1 MKNATFRQLRVF
13 SEVARHLSFARA
25 AQMLNLTPP
34 AVTMQV
40 RELEKHIGMPLF
52 DRSGRSVALTTVG
65 EYMLVYTRKML
76 ATLKDAED
84 AAARLQKLEIGLLTI
99 GMVSTA
105 KYFLPHLLAEFRQEH
120 EGIDIKLVVGNR
132 EQLVNMLH
140 ANEVDIAIMGRPPK
154 ELATRAEPFAA
165 HPHVF
170 VAPVNHPL
178 AKVERVP
185 PSALQGQPFIVREQ
199 GSGTRAAMERFLAQQ
214 PVDLRVTMEMASNET
229 IKQAVMAG
237 MGLSFLSLHTLELE
251 LDNHLIAVLDVEGAP
266 VVRAW
271 NVVHTLSKVLSPAAE
286 AFRYFVL
293 EHGEDYLARHF
304 TRHVRFQVPSLGPGS
319 EGPSSPP
326 LAP

>member
-13 SEVARHLSFARA
+13 SEVARQLSFAKAARA
-25 AQMLNLTPP
+25 LHLTPP

-40 RELEKHIGMPLF
+40 RELEGHVGMPLF
-52 DRSGRSVALTTVG
+52 DRSGRSVTLTTAG

-84 AAARLQKLEIGLLTI
+84 TAARLLKLEVGTLTI

-105 KYFLPHLLAEFRQEH
+105 KYFLPHLLAQFRREH
-120 EGIDIKLVVGNR
+120 EGIEIRLAVGNR
-132 EQLVNMLH
+132 EQLVRMLH

-170 VAPVNHPL
+170 VAPVGHPL
-178 AKVERVP
+178 TQAGPLTPE
-185 PSALQGQPFIVREQ
+185 ALRDQGFILREE
-199 GSGTRAAMERFLAQQ
+199 GSGTRAALEKFLLQARVE
-214 PVDLRVTMEMASNET
+214 PRVTMEMASNET
-229 IKQAVMAG
+229 IKQAVIAG
-237 MGLSFLSLHTLELE
+237 MGLSFLSLHTLGLE
-251 LDNHLIAVLDVEGAP
+251 LDNRLIALLPIEGAP

-271 NVVHTLSKVLSPAAE
+271 NVVHTLAKLLSPAAE

-293 EHGEDYLARHF
+293 EHGEDYLREHFGRH
-304 TRHVRFQVPSLGPGS
+304 LELAGPVSIAVANVIGQQ
-319 EGPSSPP
+319 
-326 LAP
+326 

>member
-13 SEVARHLSFARA
+13 SEVARQLSFAKAARA
-25 AQMLNLTPP
+25 LHLTPP

-40 RELEKHIGMPLF
+40 RELEGHVGMPLF
-52 DRSGRSVALTTVG
+52 DRSGRSVTLTTAG

-84 AAARLQKLEIGLLTI
+84 TAARLLKLEVGTLTI

-105 KYFLPHLLAEFRQEH
+105 KYFLPHLLAKFRREH
-120 EGIDIKLVVGNR
+120 EGIEIRLAVGNR
-132 EQLVNMLH
+132 EQLVQMLH

-170 VAPVNHPL
+170 VAPVGHPL
-178 AKVERVP
+178 TQAGLLTPE
-185 PSALQGQPFIVREQ
+185 ALRGQGFILREE
-199 GSGTRAAMERFLAQQ
+199 GSGTRAALEKFLLQARVE
-214 PVDLRVTMEMASNET
+214 PRVTMEMASNET
-229 IKQAVMAG
+229 IKQAVIAG
-237 MGLSFLSLHTLELE
+237 MGLSFLSLHTLGLE
-251 LDNHLIAVLDVEGAP
+251 LDNRLIALLPIEGAP

-271 NVVHTLSKVLSPAAE
+271 NVVHTLAKLLSPAAE

-293 EHGEDYLARHF
+293 EHGEDYLREHFGRH
-304 TRHVRFQVPSLGPGS
+304 LELAGPVS
-319 EGPSSPP
+319 I
-326 LAP
+326 AVATVIDQQ

>member
-13 SEVARHLSFARA
+13 SEVARQLSFAKAARA
-25 AQMLNLTPP
+25 LHLTPP

-40 RELEKHIGMPLF
+40 RELEGHVGMPLF
-52 DRSGRSVALTTVG
+52 DRSGRSVTLTTAG

-84 AAARLQKLEIGLLTI
+84 TAARLLKLEVGTLTI

-105 KYFLPHLLAEFRQEH
+105 KYFLPHLLAQFRREH
-120 EGIDIKLVVGNR
+120 EGIEIRLAVGNR
-132 EQLVNMLH
+132 EQLVRMLH

-170 VAPVNHPL
+170 VAPVGHPL
-178 AKVERVP
+178 TQAGPLTPE
-185 PSALQGQPFIVREQ
+185 ALRDQGFILREE
-199 GSGTRAAMERFLAQQ
+199 GSGTRAALEKFLLQARVE
-214 PVDLRVTMEMASNET
+214 PRVTMEMASNET
-229 IKQAVMAG
+229 IKQAVIAG
-237 MGLSFLSLHTLELE
+237 MGLSFLSLHTLGLE
-251 LDNHLIAVLDVEGAP
+251 LDNQLIALLPIEGAP

-271 NVVHTLSKVLSPAAE
+271 NVVHTLAKLLSPAAE

-293 EHGEDYLARHF
+293 EHGEDYLREHFGRH
-304 TRHVRFQVPSLGPGS
+304 LELAGPV
-319 EGPSSPP
+319 
-326 LAP
+326 

>member
-13 SEVARHLSFARA
+13 SEVARHLSFSKA
-25 AQMLNLTPP
+25 AQALHLTPP

-40 RELEKHIGMPLF
+40 RELEGHVGMPLF
-52 DRSGRSVALTTVG
+52 ERNGRQVSLTTVG
-65 EYMLVYTRKML
+65 EYMLVYARKML

-84 AAARLQKLEIGLLTI
+84 AAARLQKLEVGTLTI

-105 KYFLPHLLAEFRQEH
+105 KYFLPHLLAQFRREH
-120 EGIDIKLVVGNR
+120 EGIEIRLAAGNR
-132 EQLVNMLH
+132 EQLVKMLH

-170 VAPVNHPL
+170 VAPVDHPL
-178 AKVERVP
+178 AHAGHLPVQ
-185 PSALQGQPFIVREQ
+185 ALSGQGFIVREQ
-199 GSGTRAAMERFLAQQ
+199 GSGTRAALEKFLQSAHIE
-214 PVDLRVTMEMASNET
+214 LRVTMEMASNET

-237 MGLSFLSLHTLELE
+237 MGLSFLSLHTLGLE
-251 LDNHLIAVLDVEGAP
+251 LDHGLIALPDVEGTP

-271 NVVHTLSKVLSPAAE
+271 NVVHTLSKLLSPAAE

-293 EHGEDYLARHF
+293 ERGEEFLSSQF
-304 TRHVRFQVPSLGPGS
+304 GRHVIGTAAPART
-319 EGPSSPP
+319 PP
-326 LAP
+326 RPPARS